1 MPRSARPP
9 GARRQGLQ
17 PVADRHSRRARVRR
31 PGGAEH
37 AHEETGRIDFVVH
50 TAGVLRT
57 GKIADTDPETIE
69 ETVR

>member
-1 MPRSARPP
+1 
-9 GARRQGLQ
+9 
-17 PVADRHSRRARVRR
+17 VRR